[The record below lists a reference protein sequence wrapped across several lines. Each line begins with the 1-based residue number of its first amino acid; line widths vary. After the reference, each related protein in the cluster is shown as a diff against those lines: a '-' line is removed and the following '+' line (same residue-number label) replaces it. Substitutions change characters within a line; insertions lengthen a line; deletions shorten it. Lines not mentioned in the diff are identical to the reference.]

1 VPLCSACGASALTCC
16 KGDNA
21 QRAGVGHS
29 DYLGYVQGY
38 GQLLTDICY
47 SGTVPG
53 TALAAGARACHRAPP
68 GTTAPSSNDDG
79 DEGKENEDND
89 EEGGQKDKCD

>member
-38 GQLLTDICY
+38 GQILTDICY
-47 SGTVPG
+47 SGTGHCPSCRCARVP
-53 TALAAGARACHRAPP
+53 A
-68 GTTAPSSNDDG
+68 GTTAPSSNDDD
-79 DEGKENEDND
+79 DEDKEDEDND